1 MNKLKELIRQGWV
14 FSACY
19 NEDEFY
25 LVATYGALDIV
36 RSAMHANL
44 EMATIELCEKCEA
57 VNDLPI
63 TSPS

>member
-1 MNKLKELIRQGWV
+1 MDKLKELIKLGWI

-36 RSAMHANL
+36 KSAMHADL
-44 EMATIELCEKCEA
+44 EMAMIELQQKCEA